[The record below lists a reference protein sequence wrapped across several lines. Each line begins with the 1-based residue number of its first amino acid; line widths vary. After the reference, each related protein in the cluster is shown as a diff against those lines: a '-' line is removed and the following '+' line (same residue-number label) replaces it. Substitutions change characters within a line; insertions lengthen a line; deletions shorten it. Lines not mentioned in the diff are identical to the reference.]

1 LTQTVEPV
9 SIAYDPD
16 ERRRNPKA
24 AQLAAFT
31 TVAAAEALARPRRV
45 ALLGVEHT
53 PSGALVDRQLVQ
65 ADSDTEPLDFF
76 AFDQA
81 ALTEQQAA
89 DLVRLVLGPDVE
101 IHAIDLTTG
110 RTVIL

>member
-9 SIAYDPD
+9 SVAYNAD
-16 ERRRNPKA
+16 ERRKNPEA
-24 AQLAAFT
+24 ARLAADT

-53 PSGALVDRQLVQ
+53 PTEALLHHALVQ

-89 DLVRLVLGPDVE
+89 DVE